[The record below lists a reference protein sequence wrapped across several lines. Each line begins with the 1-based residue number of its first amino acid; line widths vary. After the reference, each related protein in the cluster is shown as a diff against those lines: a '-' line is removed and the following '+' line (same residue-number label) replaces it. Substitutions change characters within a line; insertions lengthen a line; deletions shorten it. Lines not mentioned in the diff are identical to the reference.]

1 MTLCASTAGGRGL
14 ILGQGTKIPHA
25 GQKKKKNYIYI
36 YIHTHIYVARPD
48 DPFVQPPLSSL
59 H

>member
-1 MTLCASTAGGRGL
+1 MTLCASTAGGTGL
-14 ILGQGTKIPHA
+14 IPGQGTKIPHA
-25 GQKKKKNYIYI
+25 GQKKKKIIYIYI
-36 YIHTHIYVARPD
+36 YIHIYIARPD